1 MSNFEDI
8 DRGIEHYETGSI
20 AVFDQF
26 YDAPA
31 EEVQSKDA
39 HVLADHARQLVEA
52 GTPTARFRELSWDSV
67 TLWQVGEAWHY
78 VWGDEVKQVCSNAC
92 IAREEIAA

>member
-31 EEVQSKDA
+31 TDVQSKDA
-39 HVLADHARQLVEA
+39 HILTDHARQLVEA
-52 GTPTARFRELSWDSV
+52 GTPTARFRELLFDDVS
-67 TLWQVGEAWHY
+67 LWQVGEAWHY
-78 VWGDEVKQVCSNAC
+78 VWGDEVKQVCSNTC

>member
-8 DRGIEHYETGSI
+8 DRGIEHYEMGST

-26 YDAPA
+26 YDDPA
-31 EEVQSKDA
+31 EEIQSKDA
-39 HVLADHARQLVEA
+39 HVLTDHARQLVEA
-52 GTPTARFRELSWDSV
+52 GTPTARFRELIWDDV
-67 TLWQVGEAWHY
+67 TIWQVGEAWHY

-92 IAREEIAA
+92 IAKKEIAA